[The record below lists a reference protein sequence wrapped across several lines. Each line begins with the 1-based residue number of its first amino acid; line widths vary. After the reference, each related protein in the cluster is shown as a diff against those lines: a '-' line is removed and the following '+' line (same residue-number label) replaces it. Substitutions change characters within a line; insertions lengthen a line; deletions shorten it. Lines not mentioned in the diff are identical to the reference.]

1 MSKFSKKHHVITP
14 ALEVPPLSNS
24 VSLYRHATIT
34 QHCHLKSVVYLN
46 HTLHDLHLFKFI
58 ETLPNTWGILE
69 NIPCTLEKHMYSAV
83 VGWNGLVGRL
93 VKASVALLG
102 LS

>member
-1 MSKFSKKHHVITP
+1 M
-14 ALEVPPLSNS
+14 
-24 VSLYRHATIT
+24 
-34 QHCHLKSVVYLN
+34 
-46 HTLHDLHLFKFI
+46 HDLNLFKLI
-58 ETLPNTWGILE
+58 ETLPNMWGILE